1 MRRLNLLLTIIV
13 LQVALTG
20 SAQSPVQ
27 VKGYFRADSAAM
39 GEVIP
44 YVLTASYPR
53 DMQVVFPDTTFAFT
67 PFESAGKT
75 FFPTRTTGARS
86 YDSIVYFLST
96 FELDSIQTLG
106 LPVFVVQERDCV
118 AVYASPDSLAL
129 RYKVTMSLD
138 SIAVEKL
145 PLVSNTAYQ
154 RVQWMFNYPIL
165 LIVIAVLMVL
175 TLALWLIFG
184 KKIRKYFALRQMK
197 RNYERFIAR
206 FNEAVERLGTESSTG
221 KAEDALGLWKRY
233 MEELEQYP
241 YTKSTSREILRSFS
255 NVNLGNAL
263 RTIDRGIYGG
273 YGASVEP
280 FRFLQTYSQQQFQ
293 KREAEV
299 RNG

>member
-1 MRRLNLLLTIIV
+1 LNLQLTVVLLV
-13 LQVALTG
+13 AALTA

-27 VKGYFRADSAAM
+27 VHGFFRVDSAAM

-44 YVLTASYPR
+44 YVLTASYPH

-75 FFPTRTTGARS
+75 FFPTLTKGTRT
-86 YDSIVYFLST
+86 YDSVVYLLST

-106 LPVFVVQERDCV
+106 LPVFVVQARDCV
-118 AVYASPDSLAL
+118 AVFALPDTISL

-154 RVQWMFNYPIL
+154 RVQWIFNYPML
-165 LIVIAVLMVL
+165 LIAIAVLIVL
-175 TLALWLIFG
+175 AIAMWLAFG
-184 KKIRKYFALRQMK
+184 KRIKKYFALRKMQ
-197 RNYERFIAR
+197 RNYERFLAR
-206 FNEAVERLGTESSTG
+206 FNEAVERLRTESSTER
-221 KAEDALGLWKRY
+221 AENALVLWKRY
-233 MEELEQYP
+233 MEELEEYP
-241 YTKSTSREILRSFS
+241 YTRSTSREILRTFS

-273 YGASVEP
+273 YGAPVEP
-280 FRFLQTYSQQQFQ
+280 FQFLQTYSQQQFQ